1 VNGALRADDRLT
13 AALTGLATL
22 GAVAVG
28 FLVAG
33 VPGLLA
39 GAALVVAWLL
49 APPVVVAVLGQVLFA
64 PLLSADASLT
74 TIALVEAPLAALL
87 LVDLVDWRGPV
98 GTLAGGA
105 VVLAAFA
112 GLAVAGIVWFDPL
125 WQTAALLAAV
135 AAVVAYG
142 LHRYTVVTVEVT
154 DEF

>member
-1 VNGALRADDRLT
+1 MMGALRTDDRLT

-33 VPGLLA
+33 VPGVLA

-49 APPVVVAVLGQVLFA
+49 APPVVVVALGQVLFA
-64 PLLSADASLT
+64 PLLPADASLA
-74 TIALVEAPLAALL
+74 TIALVEAPLAAML
-87 LVDLVDWRGPV
+87 LVDLTDWRAPV
-98 GTLAGGA
+98 GTLAGA
-105 VVLAAFA
+105 VVALAAFA
-112 GLAVAGIVWFDPL
+112 GLAVAGLVWFGRL
-125 WQTAALLAAV
+125 WQTAALLVPV

-142 LHRYTVVTVEVT
+142 LHRYTVVTVEIT